1 MQPVKR
7 FSSTNPLAISRV
19 FLPRQ
24 SPRDQQSFSTPP
36 IPSAI
41 SRVFLPRQSPRD
53 QQSFS
58 TPPMQQRSQERVS
71 YGSRMGTWKPSV
83 LRCCLLAPYV
93 PLRFPCSESVPNR
106 EPYDH
111 LSWRPSCDFPDKPHA
126 TSLIPPHITIAKK
139 VTIPFPHYK
148 DSTPFKV
155 NPKNC
160 TKKAGCFYTSCTT
173 LLI

>member
-1 MQPVKR
+1 M
-7 FSSTNPLAISRV
+7 
-19 FLPRQ
+19 
-24 SPRDQQSFSTPP
+24 
-36 IPSAI
+36 
-41 SRVFLPRQSPRD
+41 
-53 QQSFS
+53 
-58 TPPMQQRSQERVS
+58 S

-106 EPYDH
+106 EPYDT
-111 LSWRPSCDFPDKPHA
+111 LSWRPSCDYPDKPHA

-148 DSTPFKV
+148 DSTSFKV

-160 TKKAGCFYTSCTT
+160 TKKQDAFIHPAQPFSSKISPKSLSSH
-173 LLI
+173 LLNRKPHNMPIKILFPRLRHTDHLCNHIPLQFQIILPQIRNPSLQAVHRQILP